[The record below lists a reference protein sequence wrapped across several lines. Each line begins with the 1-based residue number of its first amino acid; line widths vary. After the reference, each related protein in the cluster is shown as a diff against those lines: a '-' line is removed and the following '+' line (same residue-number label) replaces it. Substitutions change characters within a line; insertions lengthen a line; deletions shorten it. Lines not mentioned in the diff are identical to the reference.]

1 LQAQKESITI
11 NKKPIHFIISKSTMI
26 TYNLEKIKQQI
37 PLNVQ
42 LVVVSKYRPIEQLM
56 EVYNTGQRDFAEN
69 RVQELLG
76 KFQEMPKDIKWH
88 LIGHLQSNKVK
99 IIVGFVH
106 LIHSLD
112 SVELAIEID
121 KQAAKINRVIP
132 VLLQFHVAQEDSK
145 FGIKPIDAEIICKQ
159 ILELPFIEIKG
170 IMGMASFTEDESL
183 IRKEFQLLK
192 SIFENL
198 KEKFFMDK
206 LGFDTISMGM
216 SSDFKIAI
224 EVGSNLVR
232 VGSLVFEKI

>member
-1 LQAQKESITI
+1 
-11 NKKPIHFIISKSTMI
+11 MI